1 MNKNTVKLVTPII
14 ATSLVFAS
22 LAPAIVVNADEI
34 NNNTEVSAPAIDA
47 HAEEINK
54 DDTVASITNKGDLLS
69 SDLGQVELTPKEV
82 EEFDKYIVVIGNQY
96 VISEEGKE
104 ELTVDQQNVVQKYL
118 DASNKSV
125 IEKGLIINPNT
136 KIAGQL
142 LGGKGRNGVEMHWN
156 YAKILLNVENTRM
169 IAIGSISVAA
179 GVISLA
185 TDAIVVGLF
194 VPAAASALG
203 YKAGGIKNG
212 TWWDVN
218 LFTSHISEWGWQ

>member
-1 MNKNTVKLVTPII
+1 MNKKTEKLVIPIV
-14 ATSLVFAS
+14 TVSLVVAS
-22 LAPAIVVNADEI
+22 LAPAIDV
-34 NNNTEVSAPAIDA
+34 

-54 DDTVASITNKGDLLS
+54 DDAVVSATNRGDLLS
-69 SDLGQVELTPKEV
+69 SDIGQDELTPE
-82 EEFDKYIVVIGNQY
+82 EMDEFDKYIVVIDNQY

-118 DASNKSV
+118 VASNKSV
-125 IEKGLIINPNT
+125 KENGLIINPNT

-169 IAIGSISVAA
+169 VAIGSISVAA

-185 TDAIVVGLF
+185 TDAIVAGLF
-194 VPAAASALG
+194 VPAAASILG
-203 YKAGGIKNG
+203 YKASGIKNG

-218 LFTSHISEWGWQ
+218 LFTSHISKWGWQ